1 MRNNRYFLCIALLGI
16 FLSSCE
22 REPMLNLHQGG
33 KDITMDMPTMT

>member
-1 MRNNRYFLCIALLGI
+1 MRNNRIFWNIALLGI

-33 KDITMDMPTMT
+33 KDITMDI